1 FMEGSLNL
9 VRAIN
14 KRYFDKEMPKIDYSK
29 ALLKRGEENINFVE
43 DILEKLEACKYEK
56 IIGINPFCITLKNA
70 GKNFSF
76 SIWLFIAEN
85 LAKEFPRF
93 LFILMDYPK
102 SGGQFPKIEQ
112 ENLKI
117 FKNNQDLLNLVEFIS
132 RLDCLLSSNTG
143 NVHIADNLRIP
154 TLELIREGARKRW
167 QGGGWGGIYENVIV
181 PTSWQSREREFAEVF
196 LQRAKDF
203 LIQNLA

>member
-1 FMEGSLNL
+1 
-9 VRAIN
+9 
-14 KRYFDKEMPKIDYSK
+14 
-29 ALLKRGEENINFVE
+29 
-43 DILEKLEACKYEK
+43 
-56 IIGINPFCITLKNA
+56 
-70 GKNFSF
+70 
-76 SIWLFIAEN
+76 
-85 LAKEFPRF
+85 
-93 LFILMDYPK
+93 MDYPK
-102 SGGQFPKIEQ
+102 SGVQFPKMEQ

-143 NVHIADNLRIP
+143 NVHIADNLKIP
-154 TLELIREGARKRW
+154 TLELIRESAQNRW

-181 PTSWQSREREFAEVF
+181 PTSWQTREKEFAETF